1 MRFKTPMLR
10 PDLYYCSE
18 AYIVSKETIG
28 LLAAAVKKKD
38 KAETDIAFENNVLFS
53 SFISTIINTF
63 IYNA

>member
-10 PDLYYCSE
+10 PDLYYCSG

-38 KAETDIAFENNVLFS
+38 KVETDIAFENNVLFS
-53 SFISTIINTF
+53 LFISKIINTF